1 MEIKNTSKAPLKVP
15 LPGGKNLFLGLGAT
29 AKVSDKAA
37 EHPPFKEM
45 VDSGAIEV
53 LGSGRSKTSGSS
65 SSGSGAAG
73 SNTGTSGGASMR
85 KSGDR

>member
-1 MEIKNTSKAPLKVP
+1 MEIKNTSKTPLKVP
-15 LPGGKNLFLGLGAT
+15 LPGGKNLFLGIGVT

-37 EHPPFKEM
+37 DHPPFKEM
-45 VDSGAIEV
+45 TDSGAIEV
-53 LGSGRSKTSGSS
+53 LGSGRSKISGSS
-65 SSGSGAAG
+65 SSVSGATS